1 MMHKRLAALGGA
13 AAAAT
18 ALTAT
23 ALAGGSAAAQLPPAV
38 APGASCVGSFAHTLG
53 AIPLLASRFP
63 ANAPVT
69 FEANGVPI
77 KTATAS
83 AAGTV
88 NTFALPPSFNGKRKT
103 FQLTAVSGSVSAG
116 PVPMRVTKIGV
127 TTKPAHTKPT
137 NKVRFSAFGF
147 FPGKRVY
154 LFIRRHGRTLGRF
167 SLGKA
172 RGACGDVTKR
182 MRFMPLRHFSAGA
195 YQYWF
200 SYKGRF
206 DKRFSIGYRATI
218 TVRVV
223 HH

>member
-13 AAAAT
+13 AAAA
-18 ALTAT
+18 A
-23 ALAGGSAAAQLPPAV
+23 ALAAGPAV
-38 APGASCVGSFAHTLG
+38 AQAAPAVSPGASCVGSFANTLG
-53 AIPLLASRFP
+53 AIPLRASGFP
-63 ANAPVT
+63 PGAPIT

-77 KTATAS
+77 KTATADS
-83 AAGTV
+83 TGAV
-88 NTFALPPSFNGKRKT
+88 STFASPQSLSFSGKHKI
-103 FQLTAVSGSVSAG
+103 FQLTGVSGAVTTP
-116 PVPMRVTKIGV
+116 PVAMRVTKIGV

-147 FPGKRVY
+147 VPGKRVY
-154 LFIRRHGRTLGRF
+154 LFIRRHGHTLGRF

-172 RGACGDVTKR
+172 KGACGDVTKR

-200 SYKGRF
+200 SPRKKF

-218 TVRVV
+218 TIRRG
-223 HH
+223 